1 MSNLEEQEE
10 LQIGRKLSEDVV
22 DDDTANKLKKNG
34 TIIGVVVVIILVAV
48 GYIYYSSSQK
58 EKASQEVSMAMSKV
72 LPEYDGGNYSVALDG
87 GTNAA
92 GIEVTGLVKIADKYS
107 NVNEGKLAALYAA
120 NAYVNSGNFSKA
132 KTYFEQ
138 ASGSDADI
146 VQSGAYAGLA
156 LCEEEEGNFEKAAA
170 NYKKAAEKL
179 NEDVLKS
186 KYLYFSALNYEQ
198 ANNKDEAKKIYESIV
213 DISGSSE
220 FGSKSKVKLSMLG
233 TKID

>member
-10 LQIGRKLSEDVV
+10 LKIGRKLSEDIV
-22 DDDTANKLKKNG
+22 DDETVNKLKKNG
-34 TIIGVVVVIILVAV
+34 TIIGAFVVIVLLAV
-48 GYIYYSSSQK
+48 GYVYYTTSEK
-58 EKASQEVSMAMSKV
+58 EKASQEASMALSKV

-92 GIEVTGLVKIADKYS
+92 GMEVTGLVKIADKFS
-107 NVNEGKLAALYAA
+107 SVNEGKLAALYAA
-120 NAYVNSGNFSKA
+120 NAYVNSGDFSKA

-138 ASGSDADI
+138 AGDSDADI

-156 LCEEEEGNFEKAAA
+156 LCHEEEGNFEKAAK
-170 NYKKAAEKL
+170 NYQKAADKL

-213 DISGSSE
+213 EISGSSE

>member
-1 MSNLEEQEE
+1 MSNLEEQEG
-10 LQIGRKLSEDVV
+10 LQIGRKLSDDLV

-34 TIIGVVVVIILVAV
+34 TIIGIFIVIVLVAV
-48 GYIYYSSSQK
+48 GYMYYSSSQK
-58 EKASQEVSMAMSKV
+58 EKASQEASMAMSKV
-72 LPEYDGGNYSVALDG
+72 LPEYDGGNYSVAIDG

-92 GIEVTGLVKIADKYS
+92 GMEVTGLVKIADKYS

-120 NAYVNSGNFSKA
+120 NAYVNTGDFSKA

-138 ASGSDADI
+138 ASGSDSEI
-146 VQSGAYAGLA
+146 VQSGAYAGIA
-156 LCEEEEGNFEKAAA
+156 LCEEENGNYEKAAE
-170 NYKKAAEKL
+170 NYKKAAEEL